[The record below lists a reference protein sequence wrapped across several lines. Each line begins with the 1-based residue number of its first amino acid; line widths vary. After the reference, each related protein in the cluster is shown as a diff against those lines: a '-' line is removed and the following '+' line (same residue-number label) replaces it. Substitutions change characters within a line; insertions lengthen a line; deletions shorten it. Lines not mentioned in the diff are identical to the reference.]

1 MTKREPSYDESLV
14 PEYTL
19 PDPLTCEDGT
29 PVTDVKTWTT
39 KRRPEILRL
48 FEDHVY
54 GRDPGKPES
63 IRFEVGNEG
72 HAFDGKALRR
82 EVTIT
87 FGNRDREHSIQML
100 VYLPAS
106 APRPAPAFVGLN
118 FWGNHACTDDPAVT
132 LNQSWMRDSENVP
145 IEDHKATEKCRAIRA
160 SLWAVERVV
169 ARGYAIASIYCG
181 DIDPDFHDGFHNGVH
196 PLFQPDGWT
205 AQGPHEW
212 ATIGA
217 WAWGLSRAM
226 DYFETDRDIDS
237 KHVAV
242 MGHSRLGK
250 TALWA
255 GALDERFALTI
266 SNDSGCGGA
275 ALSRRCFG
283 ETTQII
289 NNAFPHWFCGK
300 FHEYD
305 NREADLPVDQHELIA
320 LIAPRPVYVAS
331 AAEDHWADPKGEFLS
346 AKAAGPVYRL
356 LGVEGL
362 PADKMPEID
371 SPVMGGIG
379 YHVRTGGHSVM
390 AYDWDRYMDFAD
402 KHFGRK

>member
-1 MTKREPSYDESLV
+1 VAEKNAHYDESLV

-19 PDPLTCEDGT
+19 PDPLICEDGT
-29 PVTDVKTWTT
+29 PVTDTETWTS

-63 IRFEVGNEG
+63 ISFHLDNEG
-72 HAFDGKALRR
+72 EAFDGTAIRR

-87 FGNRDREHSIQML
+87 FSNMGREKSMQML
-100 VYLPAS
+100 IYLPKA
-106 APRPAPAFVGLN
+106 APRPVPAFVGLN
-118 FWGNHACTDDPAVT
+118 FWGNHASTEDPDVT
-132 LNQSWMRDSENVP
+132 LNQNWMRDSKDFPVD
-145 IEDHKATEKCRAIRA
+145 DHKATDGCRGIRA
-160 SLWAVERVV
+160 SLWAAERIV
-169 ARGYAIASIYCG
+169 ARGYAIATIYCG
-181 DIDPDFHDGFHNGVH
+181 DLDPDFHDEFHNGVH
-196 PLFQPDGWT
+196 PLFQSDDWT
-205 AQGPHEW
+205 EQGLHEW

-226 DYFETDRDIDS
+226 DYFETDSDIDNE
-237 KHVAV
+237 HIAV

-255 GALDERFALTI
+255 SALDERFALTI
-266 SNDSGCGGA
+266 SNNSGCGGA
-275 ALSRRCFG
+275 AISRRCFG
-283 ETTQII
+283 ETVEII
-289 NNAFPHWFCGK
+289 SNAFPHWFCGK
-300 FHEYD
+300 FREYQ

-331 AAEDHWADPKGEFLS
+331 AAEDLWADPKGEFLS
-346 AKAAGPVYRL
+346 AKAAEPVYQL
-356 LGVEGL
+356 LGAEGL
-362 PADKMPEID
+362 PAEEMPEID

-390 AYDWDRYMDFAD
+390 AFDWDRYMDFAD
-402 KHFGRK
+402 KHFGRE